1 MSKLYVDR
9 VELAEPLKAEAKR
22 LEHLRLDSEA
32 KGIRRAMEILRNVP
46 VKEINSD

>member
-9 VELAEPLKAEAKR
+9 VEYAEALKAEAKR

-32 KGIRRAMEILRNVP
+32 KGVRRSMEILRNIP
-46 VKEINSD
+46 VREISSD